1 MKMQHNLSLNENTE
15 KETDVRIDEDD
26 STKANDDMNKSKLT
40 QPKTQQHIE
49 YENKQD
55 EPTTTM
61 QRIQPSNV
69 DRNTAKTS
77 ILNIQQGKPFQ
88 YQPQIGGGNSN
99 INSNRDSDS
108 YSNRVDYNQNQ
119 NLQNIQHNIHND
131 INKNRDIK
139 HDEVYGSDV
148 ANDINKNKQQE
159 QKKEQMNRSDLARN
173 LQQDQQINRS
183 DISRNLQQD
192 QQMNKPIIDSVQQQP
207 NRSTDIAGGSN
218 RQDKLSQNEPKSK
231 KFKNVQQNLEK
242 LKPSPIDPQKH
253 IIQPIHEPKNQTNI
267 KQTHKLPMFENIPYK
282 KQKVTSSVEIENT
295 YQPTQQIES
304 KTQNNQKP
312 TTSIIGGIDRGDNEP
327 ISTTNNEHNNS
338 SNEKLT
344 TENKKNEQNII
355 TNSNTDDIT
364 RVQSVNR
371 NSNNFNKP
379 PLPPQRIN
387 IDPNLNTPTVRTQYY
402 NSADT
407 NLIKNSEQL
416 NNNTMQKNN
425 IQSQELLRNQR
436 NAIKGGIDEDQN
448 PNITM
453 LQQPQGGQTQ
463 PVFNMD
469 TPPNP
474 NDYKMNTDFQNAMNV
489 YKSYQQ
495 NKNLNLEQPNGKPP
509 QMYADDTTATNKY
522 RYLYPTMIFIPL
534 VVIILL
540 IIASSAQLA
549 LKIFIVILLIFVLVI
564 YYIQQYNPNVMKY
577 FNKNKT
583 NEYASKSKEP
593 AINIP

>member
-1 MKMQHNLSLNENTE
+1 MKKYNFFYCTNKKKIKPKENTIQIILSNDRKISE
-15 KETDVRIDEDD
+15 NNILGSVHKTKIDELKNEI
-26 STKANDDMNKSKLT
+26 SLLT
-40 QPKTQQHIE
+40 
-49 YENKQD
+49 
-55 EPTTTM
+55 
-61 QRIQPSNV
+61 
-69 DRNTAKTS
+69 
-77 ILNIQQGKPFQ
+77 NIKFE
-88 YQPQIGGGNSN
+88 IIRNSN
-99 INSNRDSDS
+99 IEIHIHDYDTK
-108 YSNRVDYNQNQ
+108 YSLLLKINQ
-119 NLQNIQHNIHND
+119 
-131 INKNRDIK
+131 
-139 HDEVYGSDV
+139 
-148 ANDINKNKQQE
+148 
-159 QKKEQMNRSDLARN
+159 
-173 LQQDQQINRS
+173 
-183 DISRNLQQD
+183 
-192 QQMNKPIIDSVQQQP
+192 VQLLLF
-207 NRSTDIAGGSN
+207 N
-218 RQDKLSQNEPKSK
+218 
-231 KFKNVQQNLEK
+231 FNLEY
-242 LKPSPIDPQKH
+242 
-253 IIQPIHEPKNQTNI
+253 N
-267 KQTHKLPMFENIPYK
+267 
-282 KQKVTSSVEIENT
+282 V
-295 YQPTQQIES
+295 

-402 NSADT
+402 NSVDT

-425 IQSQELLRNQR
+425 IQSQEPIRNQR
-436 NAIKGGIDEDQN
+436 NVIKGGIDEDQN

-577 FNKNKT
+577 FNKNKIIK
-583 NEYASKSKEP
+583 NEKM
-593 AINIP
+593 